1 MRDPTDKPAVSPSE
15 AFKLA
20 AQRNSPLSVVRPEEM
35 GLAPMARGRFLE
47 PDGDTVTIENLQIPG
62 RAVTL
67 RAGHPI
73 EAFFQHDGDVYQF
86 RSRILRMDTPVRL
99 NEATV
104 VRGMT
109 IAAPTRIEKGN
120 RRNIYRQSFASLNPP
135 VDVQVWPVPLAML
148 TPEQCEQIGHTPEA
162 PAPTP
167 QPQPDAAAEPATEPG
182 AEAGA
187 EAPVRRAL
195 APSQTL
201 FEPVVGL
208 TLGQVRPLLDTEP
221 AWAGEVTDASEFGL
235 GFTVLRVVYTRLK
248 IFQPLVVGFRLPG
261 VDTPMRF
268 LFEVRRVQALNRSDA
283 RLGGLLLINAGDHAE
298 VFAARELARFTLE
311 LQRDR
316 ARRLREAG

>member
-1 MRDPTDKPAVSPSE
+1 MRDPDARPVSPHD
-15 AFKLA
+15 AFRLA

-86 RSRILRMDTPVRL
+86 RSRIVRMDTPVRL

-148 TPEQCEQIGHTPEA
+148 TPEQCELIGHTPETS
-162 PAPTP
+162 APTP
-167 QPQPDAAAEPATEPG
+167 QPKPDDAEPAPEPG
-182 AEAGA
+182 VEAGA
-187 EAPVRRAL
+187 EPPARRAL

-201 FEPVVGL
+201 FEPIAGL
-208 TLGQVRPLLDTEP
+208 TLGQVRPVLDTEP

-268 LFEVRRVQALNRSDA
+268 LFEVRRVQALNRTDA
-283 RLGGLLLINAGDHAE
+283 RLGGMMLINAGDHAE
-298 VFAARELARFTLE
+298 VFATRELARFTLE